1 MPKSNLKYDSE
12 GIALAPKLPFE
23 LPPIP
28 DKILLDEV
36 KVEPHHEH
44 SGSHKHNSH
53 HHSSHH

>member
-28 DKILLDEV
+28 DKIDEV
-36 KVEPHHEH
+36 NVEHHHEH
-44 SGSHKHNSH
+44 SGEHHKHHSH
-53 HHSSHH
+53 H